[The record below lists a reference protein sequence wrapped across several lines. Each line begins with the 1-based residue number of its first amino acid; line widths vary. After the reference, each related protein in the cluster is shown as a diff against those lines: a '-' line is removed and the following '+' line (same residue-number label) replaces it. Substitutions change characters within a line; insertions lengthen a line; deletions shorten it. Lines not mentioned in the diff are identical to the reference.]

1 MRRSAKWTIAAVAV
15 AAMLAGVY
23 RWPIASA
30 RVGAELNRAMPP
42 IGVHWRGPDRVTF
55 ALLPWPTLR
64 VIGVDLVAADGRN
77 VLTASEGRFPLS
89 IVALMSGRFLPVGA
103 TLDNPTALVDL
114 DAAPALAEERA
125 VADDSHGGGSG
136 AWAHVRLRGGVLHVV
151 SASRRL
157 DTLIES
163 LDGGLDWPRAD
174 APLHVALVGAW
185 RDEHITIR
193 SRIDNPSDALS
204 RRATG
209 VALSVAS
216 RPLDLEA
223 EGSWGGG
230 GETNF
235 VGTLSAEIRSL
246 SALKRLL
253 GGDGDPFLLG
263 DSFSLSGKA
272 RAAGEAVTLSEAAV
286 TASGQKFDG
295 ALSFAREG
303 GRYALS
309 GTLAANQ
316 LDLAALIGPPTDF
329 FTPAGDW
336 SETPFAYAPP
346 ADLDL
351 DLRLSAARLAWL
363 GHAVTDAA
371 GSLMCKAG
379 LCTANLLEANAYQ
392 GTVKG
397 QLSAARGARGLT
409 TKATVSLA
417 DVDLGAAFAE
427 LGRSGFRGRG
437 DVEADLHATGFA
449 ASDSI
454 LSLSGQASATLTG
467 GAIDGVSIEEAL
479 RRSQHRVIDVAR
491 DLGDGTMHFSGARMR
506 LTILNGSATIDEGRV
521 EGPGSTID
529 FGGMIDI
536 ANRDWQAQA
545 RAVQTDSQ
553 GAPSSDAARLT
564 IILSGPWSAPN
575 VSAAPGG

>member
-1 MRRSAKWTIAAVAV
+1 MRRSVKWTIAAAAV
-15 AAMLAGVY
+15 AAILAGVY
-23 RWPIASA
+23 RWPMASA
-30 RVGAELNRAMPP
+30 RVGAELDRATPP
-42 IGVHWRGPDRVTF
+42 IGLHWRGPARATF

-64 VIGVDLVAADGRN
+64 VVGVDLVAADGRN
-77 VLTASEGRFPLS
+77 VLTASEARFPLS
-89 IVALMSGRFLPVGA
+89 IFALMRGRFLPVGA

-125 VADDSHGGGSG
+125 VAEDSHDGGSG
-136 AWAHVRLRGGVLHVV
+136 AWAHVRLRGGILHVV

-174 APLHVALVGAW
+174 APLRIALVGAW
-185 RDEHITIR
+185 RDERVTIR
-193 SRIDNPSDALS
+193 GRVDNPSDALS

-216 RPLDLEA
+216 RPVQFEA
-223 EGSWGGG
+223 EGSWGGA
-230 GETNF
+230 GETSF

-253 GGDGDPFLLG
+253 GGDGAPFLLG

-272 RAAGEAVTLSEAAV
+272 QAAGEAMTLSEAAV

-295 ALSFAREG
+295 ALTFTRQG
-303 GRYALS
+303 GRYAVS
-309 GTLAANQ
+309 GTLAGDQ
-316 LDLAALIGPPTDF
+316 FDLAALTGPPPAF
-329 FTPAGDW
+329 LTPSGDW
-336 SETPFAYAPP
+336 SQIPFAYAPP
-346 ADLDL
+346 TDLDL
-351 DLRLSAARLAWL
+351 DLRISAARLQWRD
-363 GHAVTDAA
+363 HAVTDAA

-379 LCTANLLEANAYQ
+379 ACTATLHEATAYQ
-392 GTVKG
+392 GTLKG
-397 QLSAARGARGLT
+397 QLSVARGARGLT
-409 TKATVSLA
+409 TQATVSLT
-417 DVDLGAAFAE
+417 DGDLGAAVAD
-427 LGRSGFRGRG
+427 LGWSGFHGRG
-437 DVEADLHATGFA
+437 DIEADLHSAGFA

-454 LSLSGQASATLTG
+454 LSLSGQATATLTT
-467 GAIDGVSIEEAL
+467 GAIDGVSVEEAL
-479 RRSQHRVIDVAR
+479 RRSQRRVVDVAR
-491 DLGDGTMHFSGARMR
+491 DLGNGATHFSRGQVR
-506 LTILNGSATIDEGRV
+506 LTVANGAATIDHGRI

-536 ANRDWQAQA
+536 ANHAWQAQA

-575 VSAAPGG
+575 VSVAPGG